1 MRGSSIGAVWY
12 YVMRAIGGGS
22 GGAVRLQPY
31 VVAKRRAAVECGCSI
46 GRAKHATSRRR
57 QQGQ

>member
-12 YVMRAIGGGS
+12 YVMRAIG

-57 QQGQ
+57 QPGQ